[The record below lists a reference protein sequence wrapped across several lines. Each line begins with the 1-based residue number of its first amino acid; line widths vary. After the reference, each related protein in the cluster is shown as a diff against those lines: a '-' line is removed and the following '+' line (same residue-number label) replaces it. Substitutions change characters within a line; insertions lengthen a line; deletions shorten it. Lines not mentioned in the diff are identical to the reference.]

1 MTLVQADGDNTVQP
15 FQGALQKLAEKRGRP
30 VLSLVAEMDPNGI
43 EILRMIVGRLSG
55 SDQLTVLLESPGG
68 QIEHAHRML
77 LAMRRHVSDVEVLVP
92 SWAKS
97 AATFFCLGADAIYLG
112 ADAELGP
119 LDAQIVDRSGN
130 SRDTSALETFKA
142 LEQLLG
148 YSLSTLDALTRHLM
162 LTSEM
167 DLPHAIDRTQQLFAA
182 IVTPLY
188 QQIDPHELGEAG
200 RYLSEGED
208 YAMHVMKRWGYRDFT
223 EIERSRIARKLVW
236 DYPSHGFVIDVEEA
250 KDIGLH
256 AHELDLESDILC
268 KTIVAAIE
276 STTGS
281 HISLFLPEEQNTPQ
295 SDGHNPSTVDQ
306 LQEDTHA
313 ESPTANLTKES
324 DGEDR
329 IPSQA

>member
-1 MTLVQADGDNTVQP
+1 MG
-15 FQGALQKLAEKRGRP
+15 EKR
-30 VLSLVAEMDPNGI
+30 
-43 EILRMIVGRLSG
+43 
-55 SDQLTVLLESPGG
+55 SD
-68 QIEHAHRML
+68 
-77 LAMRRHVSDVEVLVP
+77 
-92 SWAKS
+92 
-97 AATFFCLGADAIYLG
+97 FFCLGADAIYLG

-130 SRDTSALETFKA
+130 SRDASALETFKA

-162 LTSEM
+162 LTAEM

-223 EIERSRIARKLVW
+223 DIERSRIARKLVW

-250 KDIGLH
+250 KGIGLH